1 MDYSIFDAF
10 PNAIISGVWSLGTCQ
25 HGTVV
30 GNQYKKIA
38 DIDVIVDEGSSSNVN
53 STPETI
59 AYDTLVYAI
68 PCQIPVAVTNFRPH
82 KIGTGAA
89 VSAYMLHNNEEDAYY
104 EIVDAGVG
112 KNQHTGKV
120 EHIELKLLRTEVV
133 LDGE

>member
-30 GNQYKKIA
+30 GNQYNKIA